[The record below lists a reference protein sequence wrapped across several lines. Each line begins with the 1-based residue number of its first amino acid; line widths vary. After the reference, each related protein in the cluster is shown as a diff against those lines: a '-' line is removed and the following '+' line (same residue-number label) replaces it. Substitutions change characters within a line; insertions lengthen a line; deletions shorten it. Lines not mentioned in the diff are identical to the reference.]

1 MLRAGFEPTIH
12 VFERSSKT
20 VRALDRADIGTGGGG
35 GGGGGGSSKNLQVSY
50 KGYLS

>member
-1 MLRAGFEPTIH
+1 MIPL
-12 VFERSSKT
+12 FERSNT